1 MTPAFTIPSLNLPI
15 EVSISVLGITPASLF
30 LSAFTITMNR
40 IVRLRFQFR
49 RPAANQR
56 SFTRRTEFCGTDM
69 SCEIISEVIA
79 GSYLGNIAK

>member
-1 MTPAFTIPSLNLPI
+1 
-15 EVSISVLGITPASLF
+15 VLGITPASLF
-30 LSAFTITMNR
+30 PSAFTITMNR
-40 IVRLRFQFR
+40 IVTLPFQFR

-79 GSYLGNIAK
+79 GGIAVISGTSRNTARPP